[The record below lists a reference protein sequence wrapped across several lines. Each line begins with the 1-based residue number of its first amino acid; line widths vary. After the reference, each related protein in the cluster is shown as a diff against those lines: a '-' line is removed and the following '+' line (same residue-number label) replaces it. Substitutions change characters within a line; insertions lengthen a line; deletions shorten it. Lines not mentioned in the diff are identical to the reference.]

1 MILILRDGR
10 EPTRPTYRS
19 TSTVITLQS
28 YIENLTTQALQIPQ
42 SVMRGYRP
50 IHQVSVTL

>member
-1 MILILRDGR
+1 MVEYLLDLPIDR
-10 EPTRPTYRS
+10 

-28 YIENLTTQALQIPQ
+28 FIENLTTQALQIPQ